1 MSSWGP
7 TSRTERNGTF
17 RYSFLSFQNTC
28 IALKQS
34 KKFNP
39 TVSPWVC
46 LHFVSTLQSELN
58 WLQSAVWTLTSQL
71 SRLSLWQLMVRFLS
85 VCLSAWHIYTPCVT
99 INLLHYTHTHTHT
112 HTHTDTSSRSL
123 ALQHAKWKS
132 TLRMIWIS
140 IWISD
145 QISAVTSD
153 QTSKH
158 SFSDFTLK
166 RSGNST
172 PWDSSRLH
180 IDLFLWSSLKQHYLH
195 RLELANFNS
204 TYIFFLNKTKSHRTL
219 PAAPVS

>member
-1 MSSWGP
+1 MSSSGP

-34 KKFNP
+34 KQFNP

-112 HTHTDTSSRSL
+112 
-123 ALQHAKWKS
+123 Q
-132 TLRMIWIS
+132 TLPP
-140 IWISD
+140 
-145 QISAVTSD
+145 AVWLYNMLSE
-153 QTSKH
+153 
-158 SFSDFTLK
+158 
-166 RSGNST
+166 N
-172 PWDSSRLH
+172 
-180 IDLFLWSSLKQHYLH
+180 QHYVWSG
-195 RLELANFNS
+195 LAS
-204 TYIFFLNKTKSHRTL
+204 ESVTKSQQ
-219 PAAPVS
+219 